1 MEVPCRPMRRKFRID
16 MFECHV
22 LSSLEDID
30 NWHATY
36 CVVKSATGLRGF
48 LVGSLNLWLR
58 LVLGERLSDRKPKL
72 MK

>member
-36 CVVKSATGLRGF
+36 CVVKSATGL